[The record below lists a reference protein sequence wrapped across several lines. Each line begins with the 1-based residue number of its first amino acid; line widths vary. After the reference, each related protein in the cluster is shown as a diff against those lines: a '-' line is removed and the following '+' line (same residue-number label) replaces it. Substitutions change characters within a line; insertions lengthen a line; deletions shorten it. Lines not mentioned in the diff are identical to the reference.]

1 MTVIDRAAATNAR
14 SAAHSADS
22 GTVYLVGAG
31 PGDPGLLTLRALE
44 LLRCCDDVVHDALAN
59 PALLEA
65 RFLGRE
71 SAPVLHF
78 VGKRG
83 GARSTPQTEINAL
96 LVHLA
101 RQGRRVV
108 RLKGGDPLVF
118 GRGSEE
124 AQALA
129 AEGIPFEIIPGIT
142 AGIAAPAYAGIP
154 VTHRHLTTT
163 VTFVTGH
170 EDPGKG
176 DTDTDWTALARVGG
190 TLVLYMG
197 VRRLAEITTALI
209 AGGMHADTPV
219 GVIEWGTYP
228 TQRTVIA
235 TLGTIVER
243 VTEEGV
249 SAPAITVV
257 GDVVRVRDEIAWFD
271 RRPLHGRRIVVTRAR
286 TQASELSHRLRS
298 LGADVIEVPAIRI
311 EPLDPAPLG
320 IALDAIAGYRWILF
334 TSRNAVAIVWDALR
348 RRGADARALAG
359 VRICA
364 VGPGTAAELMARGIN
379 ADVIPERFVGE
390 GVAEA
395 LSGEMVQGTRVLF
408 PKAAGARERLPDS
421 LREKGAQVDEI
432 AIYRSVPDGEGAATL
447 RDALARGE
455 IDFVTYTSSSTV
467 KHFVEAVGLDQARR
481 ARGASIGPITTATAR
496 ELGLMVDVEADE
508 ATIAA
513 LVDVILRAA
522 NR

>member
-249 SAPAITVV
+249 SAPAITLV
-257 GDVVRVRDEIAWFD
+257 GDVVRVRD
-271 RRPLHGRRIVVTRAR
+271 
-286 TQASELSHRLRS
+286 
-298 LGADVIEVPAIRI
+298 
-311 EPLDPAPLG
+311 
-320 IALDAIAGYRWILF
+320 
-334 TSRNAVAIVWDALR
+334 
-348 RRGADARALAG
+348 
-359 VRICA
+359 
-364 VGPGTAAELMARGIN
+364 
-379 ADVIPERFVGE
+379 
-390 GVAEA
+390 
-395 LSGEMVQGTRVLF
+395 
-408 PKAAGARERLPDS
+408 
-421 LREKGAQVDEI
+421 
-432 AIYRSVPDGEGAATL
+432 
-447 RDALARGE
+447 
-455 IDFVTYTSSSTV
+455 
-467 KHFVEAVGLDQARR
+467 
-481 ARGASIGPITTATAR
+481 
-496 ELGLMVDVEADE
+496 
-508 ATIAA
+508 
-513 LVDVILRAA
+513 
-522 NR
+522 